1 VTTTQVRIAVAA
13 AQNSFTRIA
22 EVTP

>member
-13 AQNSFTRIA
+13 AQNGFSRIA
-22 EVTP
+22 ELTP